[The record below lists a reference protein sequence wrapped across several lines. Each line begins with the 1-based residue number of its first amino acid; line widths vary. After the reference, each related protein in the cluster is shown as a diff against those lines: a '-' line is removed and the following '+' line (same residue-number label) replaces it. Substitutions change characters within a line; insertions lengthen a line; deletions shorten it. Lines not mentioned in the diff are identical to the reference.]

1 MWSTI
6 IEGEGP
12 EQSLSHRFAVSG
24 EPGKRGG
31 GLEERGVEEEKRGG
45 GGDPSIRSPL
55 GNYRLSR
62 RPKSQRLNKE
72 MKRNLRKMDEPPG
85 KHPLFIPLVLQMI
98 TNALSPSRSL
108 SALKHTHTHTQKLVM
123 HTHVHTKR
131 PFTRKET
138 DVRKK
143 KKKKKPHPFERPRQ
157 RADRISA

>member
-12 EQSLSHRFAVSG
+12 EQSLSHRFAVNG

-31 GLEERGVEEEKRGG
+31 GLEERGVEEEEEEGWR
-45 GGDPSIRSPL
+45 GGDPSIWSPL

-98 TNALSPSRSL
+98 TNALSPSPSLSLSLSL
-108 SALKHTHTHTQKLVM
+108 SALTHTHGCTEG
-123 HTHVHTKR
+123 R
-131 PFTRKET
+131 SCRRE
-138 DVRKK
+138 
-143 KKKKKPHPFERPRQ
+143 
-157 RADRISA
+157 S

>member
-12 EQSLSHRFAVSG
+12 EQSLSHRFAVNG

-31 GLEERGVEEEKRGG
+31 GLEERGVEEEEEEEEGWR
-45 GGDPSIRSPL
+45 GGDPSIWSPL

-98 TNALSPSRSL
+98 TNALSPSPSL
-108 SALKHTHTHTQKLVM
+108 SLSLSLSLRSHTHTHT
-123 HTHVHTKR
+123 HTHTHGCTEGR
-131 PFTRKET
+131 SCR
-138 DVRKK
+138 RG
-143 KKKKKPHPFERPRQ
+143 ER
-157 RADRISA
+157 